1 MTNNNVQHRI
11 FGELHNKPPVFA
23 HAAMADCILSM
34 DTLIKQ
40 HCTTDPE
47 MLQTVCCTFGVA
59 LAYAST
65 IYKAAVVRC
74 NDDEVIY
81 DYSVEEIDMDSY

>member
-11 FGELHNKPPVFA
+11 FGELHNKPPVFT

-34 DTLIKQ
+34 ETLIKQ
-40 HCTTDPE
+40 HCMTDSE
-47 MLQTVCCTFGVA
+47 MLQTVCCAFGVA
-59 LAYAST
+59 LANASF

-74 NDDEVIY
+74 NDDGVIY